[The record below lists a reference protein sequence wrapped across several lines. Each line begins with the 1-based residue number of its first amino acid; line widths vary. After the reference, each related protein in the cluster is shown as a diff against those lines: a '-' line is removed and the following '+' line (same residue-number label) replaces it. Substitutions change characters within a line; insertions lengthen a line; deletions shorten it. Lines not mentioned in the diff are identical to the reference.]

1 MRSYTMKLQ
10 SRKKPDILN
19 KLVKHILS
27 SLDELRCCKP
37 ADDFVIGQ
45 RYAYADC
52 LELLQSFSLCI
63 DFDIEKCYPLE

>member
-10 SRKKPDILN
+10 SQKKPDVLN

-37 ADDFVIGQ
+37 ADDFIIGQ

-52 LELLQSFSLCI
+52 LELLQSFSRCI
-63 DFDIEKCYPLE
+63 DFDIEKRYPLE

>member
-10 SRKKPDILN
+10 SLKKNDVLS

-27 SLDELRCCKP
+27 SLDELRRCKP
-37 ADDFVIGQ
+37 ADDFIIGQ

-52 LELLQSFSLCI
+52 LELLQSFSRCI
-63 DFDIEKCYPLE
+63 DFDIEKRYPLE

>member
-1 MRSYTMKLQ
+1 MKLQ
-10 SRKKPDILN
+10 SQKYPDVLN

>member
-1 MRSYTMKLQ
+1 MKLQ

-37 ADDFVIGQ
+37 ADDFIIGQ

-52 LELLQSFSLCI
+52 LELLQSFCRSI
-63 DFDIEKCYPLE
+63 DFDIEKRYPLE

>member
-1 MRSYTMKLQ
+1 MKLQ
-10 SRKKPDILN
+10 SRKNPDVLN

-37 ADDFVIGQ
+37 ADDFIIGQ

-52 LELLQSFSLCI
+52 LELLQSFNRCI
-63 DFDIEKCYPLE
+63 DFDIEKRYPLE

>member
-10 SRKKPDILN
+10 SQKKPDVLN

-27 SLDELRCCKP
+27 SLDELRRCKP
-37 ADDFVIGQ
+37 ADDFIIGQ

-52 LELLQSFSLCI
+52 LELLQALCCCI
-63 DFDIEKCYPLE
+63 DFDIEKRYPLE

>member
-10 SRKKPDILN
+10 SRKNPDVLN

-37 ADDFVIGQ
+37 ADDFIIGQ

-52 LELLQSFSLCI
+52 LELL
-63 DFDIEKCYPLE
+63 